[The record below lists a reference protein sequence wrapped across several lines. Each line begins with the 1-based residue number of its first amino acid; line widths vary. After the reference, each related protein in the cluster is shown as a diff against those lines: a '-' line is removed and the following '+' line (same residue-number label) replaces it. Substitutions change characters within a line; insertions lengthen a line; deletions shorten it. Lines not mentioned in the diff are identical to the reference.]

1 MRGKP
6 GWFATRPYNG
16 NPIGAPNVRRIV
28 PHGRAGWAPEPAQG
42 RMDGLFKQILIM
54 VGLVA
59 LIVLFLVIYLIAR
72 ASGVR

>member
-1 MRGKP
+1 
-6 GWFATRPYNG
+6 
-16 NPIGAPNVRRIV
+16 
-28 PHGRAGWAPEPAQG
+28 
-42 RMDGLFKQILIM
+42 MDGLFKQILIM